1 MKKNNKKS
9 RIVSPALKSFAKG
22 LNPQHTKSAKN
33 CVIYTRVSSKEQA
46 EHNSSLSTQ
55 KRYCEEFCEKHGYT
69 IKAYFGGTYESAKG
83 DERKEFQ
90 KMLSFVRKNRVIDTI
105 LVYSYDRFSRS
116 GSNAAFL
123 SQELQKSG
131 VKVVAVSQPVDTGS
145 PSGRFHRDM
154 LYLVGQLDNE
164 MRKDKVVNGMIENLK
179 QGYWVAPPPF
189 GYTNTNKKEK
199 AKNHIYIINEQGE
212 LLKEA
217 FRLKAE
223 TNLTNKDIVVKL
235 KKKGCTINYKSF
247 VRIISNPFYCGY
259 ITHALIP
266 GEIIPGHHPALVSE
280 TLFADANRVIKTEPR
295 AGIPKTQK
303 IEALPLKIFA
313 KSERKNA
320 NTVPDGSATA
330 DGVLS
335 PFTGY
340 IKKGIFYYKSR
351 HKGTAVNVNAHHLNT
366 LFAQHMSKFEYQKKH
381 APALKERVS
390 VILKER
396 LKNYLKEQ
404 TQWKKQ
410 LTEINTKIEN
420 LEERFVSAEIPKELY
435 DKFNKKYQD
444 EKGQIEQ
451 KLSNQQFE
459 SSNLEKI
466 IEKGLK
472 ISENLSQLWLSG
484 DFDAKQKLQRLV
496 FPDGIVYNKKNDS
509 VRTIRV
515 NTLFEPIPHLI
526 SDLEGNEKSHLVKD
540 GLKSDLVAR
549 TRIELVI
556 HP

>member
-1 MKKNNKKS
+1 MKMNNKKAGM
-9 RIVSPALKSFAKG
+9 VNPALKSFAKG
-22 LNPQHTKSAKN
+22 LNPQHTRSAKN

-46 EHNSSLSTQ
+46 EHNSSLFSQ
-55 KRYCEEFCEKHGYT
+55 KRYCEEFCEKHAYT
-69 IKAYFGGTYESAKG
+69 VKAYFGGTYESAKG
-83 DERKEFQ
+83 DEKSEFQ
-90 KMLSFVRKNRVIDTI
+90 KMLSFVRKNKTIDTI
-105 LVYSYDRFSRS
+105 LVYSYDRFSRG

-131 VKVVAVSQPVDTGS
+131 VKVTSVSQPVDTSS
-145 PSGRFHRDM
+145 PSGRLHRDM
-154 LYLVGQLDNE
+154 LYLFGQFDNE

-179 QGYWVAPPPF
+179 QGFWVAPPPF

-217 FRLKAE
+217 FRLKAV
-223 TNLTNKDIVVKL
+223 TNLTNKDIVAKL
-235 KKKGCTINYKSF
+235 RKKGSTINYKSF

-280 TLFADANRVIKTEPR
+280 TLFADANRIIATEPR

-313 KSERKNA
+313 KTERKNA
-320 NTVPDGSATA
+320 NAVMDGSATA
-330 DGVLS
+330 DGMLS

-351 HKGTAVNVNAHHLNT
+351 HKGIAVNVNAHHLNT
-366 LFAQHMSKFEYQKKH
+366 RFAEHMSKFEYQKRH
-381 APALKERVS
+381 TPALQEKVG

-396 LKNYLKEQ
+396 LKNYVKEQ

-420 LEERFVSAEIPKELY
+420 LEERFVNAEIPKALY

-444 EKGQIEQ
+444 EKRQIGQ
-451 KLSNQQFE
+451 KLNDQQFE

-466 IEKGLK
+466 IDKGLK
-472 ISENLSQLWLSG
+472 IAQNLSQLWRSG
-484 DFDAKQKLQRLV
+484 DFDTKQKLQRLL
-496 FPDGIVYNKKNDS
+496 FPEGIVYNKENDS
-509 VRTIRV
+509 IRTIRV
-515 NTLFEPIPHLI
+515 NTLFEPIPRLI
-526 SDLEGNEKSHLVKD
+526 SDLERNKKATL
-540 GLKSDLVAR
+540 LKMA
-549 TRIELVI
+549 
-556 HP
+556 